1 MAKRGN
7 KKGSFVLLS
16 VQSDENLI
24 LGFEEK
30 TVKVQKLFYVAKK
43 MWKDYFVWKQD
54 VDSSLFAFTSIILIK
69 RYSSK

>member
-30 TVKVQKLFYVAKK
+30 TGKVQKLFYVAKK
-43 MWKDYFVWKQD
+43 CEK
-54 VDSSLFAFTSIILIK
+54 ILLCEN
-69 RYSSK
+69 RM

>member
-1 MAKRGN
+1 MISLFEITPTNNRKVKWR
-7 KKGSFVLLS
+7 KGRFVLLS

-43 MWKDYFVWKQD
+43 M
-54 VDSSLFAFTSIILIK
+54 
-69 RYSSK
+69 

>member
-43 MWKDYFVWKQD
+43 SVKTGCRFTFVCF
-54 VDSSLFAFTSIILIK
+54 SLLLF
-69 RYSSK
+69 